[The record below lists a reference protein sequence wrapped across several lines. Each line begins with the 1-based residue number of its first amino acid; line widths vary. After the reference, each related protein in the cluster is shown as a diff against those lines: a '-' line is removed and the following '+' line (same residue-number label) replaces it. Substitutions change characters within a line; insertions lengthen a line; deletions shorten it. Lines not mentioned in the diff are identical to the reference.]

1 MFSAVLDV
9 AITKGHD
16 EGLCPKLLQVW
27 APSAGRQNY
36 RRKMSVFPLSLLLW
50 ALFLESPD
58 GFSGLESCS
67 KFSMFTFKINVLRN
81 LKMIQWNYQSSKQNW
96 LVCEP
101 RTMLLFNRFWF
112 EYLIL
117 GAVSYQNFQETNPR
131 RQNPWP
137 TTFTISPDFIQ
148 NNLDSFTFF
157 SSLDFFPASFLVGA
171 FVVDIV
177 ASFCVAFPS
186 SCFIKRTIHWS
197 LISYIIWA
205 RTTKKI
211 AEQT

>member
-1 MFSAVLDV
+1 
-9 AITKGHD
+9 
-16 EGLCPKLLQVW
+16 
-27 APSAGRQNY
+27 
-36 RRKMSVFPLSLLLW
+36 MSLFPLSFLFW

-58 GFSGLESCS
+58 GFAGPESCS
-67 KFSMFTFKINVLRN
+67 KFAMITFKINVLRN

-96 LVCEP
+96 LACEL

-112 EYLIL
+112 EYLISGL
-117 GAVSYQNFQETNPR
+117 ISYQNFWEANHR

-137 TTFTISPDFIQ
+137 TAFTISPDFIQ
-148 NNLDSFTFF
+148 NNLDSFTFL
-157 SSLDFFPASFLVGA
+157 SSLDFFPASSVFDA

-197 LISYIIWA
+197 LISYIIWG

-211 AEQT
+211 AEQTKVKPQT